1 MNFIKNN
8 LANALTLGNL
18 FCGSIAVIHI
28 INHDYH
34 IAAVCLVLSLVLD
47 FFDGFVYLPYKVDDF
62 LTFMYGN
69 YKEPKKDTS
78 IENYDNRVVQKKSNL
93 KSFDVRKRV
102 I

>member
-1 MNFIKNN
+1 
-8 LANALTLGNL
+8 
-18 FCGSIAVIHI
+18 
-28 INHDYH
+28 
-34 IAAVCLVLSLVLD
+34 
-47 FFDGFVYLPYKVDDF
+47 
-62 LTFMYGN
+62 MYGN